1 MTREETLDRVR
12 DLEQR
17 VRELRRATESPT
29 LERTM
34 QLFELYCHIARW
46 ELGDVD
52 ALAPDVEG

>member
-1 MTREETLDRVR
+1 MTREETLERVR

-17 VRELRRATESPT
+17 VRELRRATDSPA

-34 QLFELYCHIARW
+34 HLFELYCHIARW

-52 ALAPDVEG
+52 ALAPDIEG